1 MKKIILILLFISS
14 YSLFAQNHYMIPD
27 IGAPDMAI
35 YVELVAPHDQKG
47 YFGTDGFFLPGVNGE
62 VDFNVTKNADL
73 VEFGPTVVSWEGRL
87 VSTHIFVKRTA
98 SPTQVTPDPA
108 WQVEFSV
115 DGTTV
120 PAPRDFTF
128 SIVQPQTLG
137 NNGDITG
144 INETVFGEGNLGV
157 RSERGAMIVDSLIL
171 KDNTTYTVTT
181 DDPDNDLSNGNQG
194 FFPAVILSKGPIIG
208 NNSVISVSST
218 NKHGGPGGGGGGGS
232 FQDRPDSRSGG
243 SNGGDGFTGGGK
255 GGTNRY
261 ITSSGD
267 YRNFGSGTSADGESF
282 NGIPSFDPEGV
293 GGWEASY
300 GGTGHPFG
308 VVGVQSLSGSNAD
321 NQGGFGGGSGYRNDT
336 QGGAGGYATAGQGNN
351 VSGGT
356 TGGKVHGNDMTVP
369 LAGGSGGAG
378 GNPEASFFDPIV
390 TSGDGGGGGGALL
403 LFAREIDGVSIEAD
417 GHDGN
422 NGNDDSDG
430 GPGSGGAAV
439 IMSKNGINNSTLS
452 VSGGSRSGRDGGAG
466 RVRFDGYQAF
476 TPISSVPDEAS
487 EYRGISTDSS
497 NIIRPRHRLTGT
509 HEPGK
514 EILIYIKS
522 ETTDWQLLRNPFSP
536 GSVSWGVNLDFDEF
550 HEAEYYISAVQSET
564 QVVDDYTFEPVKVLS
579 QAATNILRFGEPDI
593 YFPTDT
599 TFDVVNCTGSTL
611 IDSIQI
617 QSIGGDYL
625 FLSPWK
631 LAFGDR
637 GINFTPYVPAKR
649 VIPNGPDSLSYINI
663 DYTRLAG
670 QSGIVTDTLYLIHDG
685 VSFDDTVAIA
695 ININLQDVDVSFL
708 NEQSTQII
716 DTLDLGVIC
725 KGELATA
732 RFNIRNDSELD
743 INNLNLSI
751 VDEGS
756 GIAASFDV
764 TPNTIGILPETQ
776 SSLFDVNFQDL
787 SNTAYPNGVFAKLIL
802 NSDECPNGIDT
813 LVLKVTVA
821 EVELAFDAPG
831 DILNFGNVNPNQTK
845 DMVVTVTNVGDK
857 PALIDTPPTALAP
870 FSYKGADQPLPYLL
884 QPISVDPTAKLE
896 LTYTFAPVAE
906 GNYNYSTD
914 VASLFNS
921 GQGSCDASKT
931 LNLVGT
937 SSSANVEFPDTLDFG
952 ILYECET
959 DSQDVF
965 IKNRFTDLINLKNDY
980 GIIDEVPSGY
990 FTVANAPLSINSG
1003 GSNSFRIGFI
1013 PPSIPSDSGLKTA
1026 KLTFGFDES
1035 GDEEFEIVLIAEVD
1049 TFQVKM
1055 SPSNPFDLG
1064 DVPVGVDFAPK
1075 QLTLNNQGKLPRTLT
1090 GFTTPPGSKLTIT
1103 QTGGFPV
1110 IIQPGGTQD
1119 FDVDINLGLTDLG
1132 PFSEDIVAN
1141 FAECDN
1147 TIPIEVIANGVEANL
1162 VIPTDLNLGVK
1173 SPCLDET
1180 IQVEFQNTGDAS
1192 LNLDSVIIKSGQD
1205 TLDFKVIDQLI
1216 NKFTGTNSY
1225 FETFDIDASGLPFG
1239 EYKALLTAF
1248 YTANGQNL
1256 QIQKFITADIKS
1268 GIVVTDDPTDFG
1280 KVFVGGTETR
1290 TVNISV
1296 DDTAPFAANQDITVE
1311 ANDINLDPN
1320 RPEFQF
1326 GSPYIITLNSN
1337 TNNDENFDIT
1347 FSPQDV
1353 IDYGTIFDLKVTLEN
1368 GCTYF
1373 VPFDML
1379 ASGTEGDTLYLSSD
1393 DFDGIEPN
1401 NEVEPNIDNFK
1412 IPIYG
1417 NISNI
1422 ANEQNKTAEVQ
1433 IKKLIMRFNKTIF
1446 FPMSVTNGSLL
1457 SLKTDQPEFTTIEID
1472 MDSPVPVSEDKVL
1485 LTEIEG
1491 ATLLGNQKDNII
1503 VMESSVELQDSS
1515 GISQIRTK
1523 NFNFNLTVC
1532 QEGGDRLLEYTQE
1545 LTYDIQPINGKL
1557 AINATFIEPGMHK
1570 ISIMDMT
1577 GKKRLISEF
1586 YRNKGDENNI
1596 SIEYNLSE
1604 FTSGVYYILIE
1615 TPARFKT
1622 EKIVIVK

>member
-1 MKKIILILLFISS
+1 MKKIILYLFFISS
-14 YSLFAQNHYMIPD
+14 FSLFAQNHYMIPD

-98 SPTQVTPDPA
+98 NPTQVTPDPA

-144 INETVFGEGNLGV
+144 INETVFGEGNLGI
-157 RSERGAMIVDSLIL
+157 RSERGAIIVDSLIL
-171 KDNTTYTVTT
+171 KDNTTYTITT
-181 DDPDNDLSNGNQG
+181 NDPDGNISNGNQG
-194 FFPAVILSKGPIIG
+194 FFPAIILSKGPIIG
-208 NNSVISVSST
+208 NSSIISVSST
-218 NKHGGPGGGGGGGS
+218 NKHAGPGGGGGGGS

-261 ITSSGD
+261 LTSSGD
-267 YRNFGSGTSADGESF
+267 YRNLGSGTSSDGTSF
-282 NGIPSFDPEGV
+282 NGIPSYDPEGI

-308 VVGVQSLSGSNAD
+308 VIGVQSLSGSNAD
-321 NQGGFGGGSGYRNDT
+321 NQGGYGGGSGYRNDT
-336 QGGAGGYATAGQGNN
+336 QGGAGGYATAGEGNN

-356 TGGKVHGNDMTVP
+356 TGGKIHGNDMTVP

-390 TSGDGGGGGGALL
+390 SSGDGGGGGGALL
-403 LFAREIDGVSIEAD
+403 LFAREIDGVSIEAN
-417 GHDGN
+417 GHNGN

-439 IMSKNGINNSTLS
+439 IMSKNGIDNSTLT

-476 TPISSVPDEAS
+476 TPISSAPDDAS

-550 HEAEYYISAVQSET
+550 HEDEYYISAVQSET

-599 TFDVVNCTGSTL
+599 TFDVVNCTGATL
-611 IDSIQI
+611 LDSIQI

-637 GINFTPYVPAKR
+637 GISFTPYVPAKR
-649 VIPNGPDSLSYINI
+649 VIPNGPDSLSYIYI
-663 DYTRLAG
+663 DYTKLDG
-670 QSGIVTDTLYLIHDG
+670 QSGVVTDTLYIFHDG
-685 VSFDDTVAIA
+685 VSFNDTVAIA

-732 RFNIRNDSELD
+732 KFNIRNDSELD

-764 TPNTIGILPETQ
+764 TPNTIGILPESQT
-776 SSLFDVNFQDL
+776 SLFDVNFQDL

-802 NSDECPNGIDT
+802 NSDECPDGIDT

-821 EVELAFDAPG
+821 ETELAFDAPG

-870 FSYKGADQPLPYLL
+870 FSFKGADQPLPYLL
-884 QPISVDPTAKLE
+884 QPISVDPSAKLE

-914 VASLFNS
+914 IASLFNS

-937 SSSANVEFPDTLDFG
+937 SSLATIDYDTLNFG
-952 ILYECET
+952 ILYECDTAFKEL
-959 DSQDVF
+959 Q
-965 IKNRFTDLINLKNDY
+965 IKNTSNDTLILRKNY
-980 GIIDEVPSGY
+980 RLIDENPANY
-990 FTVANAPLSINSG
+990 FTVPFQPDTLFPG
-1003 GSNSFRIGFI
+1003 RFNSFGIDFI
-1013 PPSIPSDSGLKTA
+1013 PPTNPSTSGVKTA
-1026 KLTFGFDES
+1026 ILQFELDKT
-1035 GDEEFEIVLIAEVD
+1035 GDKVFEAVLIAEVD
-1049 TFQVKM
+1049 TFQVMM
-1055 SPSNPFDLG
+1055 SPGNPFDLG
-1064 DVPVGVDFAPK
+1064 DVPVGVDVAPK
-1075 QLTLNNQGKLPRTLT
+1075 QLTLNNQGKLRRTLT
-1090 GFTTPPGSKLTIT
+1090 GFTTKPDSKLTIT

-1119 FDVDINLGLTDLG
+1119 FDVDIDLGLTDLG

-1147 TIPIEVIANGVEANL
+1147 SIPIEVIANGVEANL
-1162 VIPTDLNLGVK
+1162 IIPTNLDLGVK

-1180 IQVEFQNTGDAS
+1180 IQVEFQNTGDAQ
-1192 LNLDSVIIKSGQD
+1192 LVLDSVMIKSGQD
-1205 TLDFKVIDQLI
+1205 TLDFKVIDQVI
-1216 NKFTGTNSY
+1216 NKFTGANSY
-1225 FETFDIDASGLPFG
+1225 FETFEIITNGLPFG

-1248 YTANGQNL
+1248 FSANGQNL
-1256 QIQKFITADIKS
+1256 EIQKFVTADIKS

-1280 KVFVGGTETR
+1280 KVFVGGSETR
-1290 TVNISV
+1290 TVNISI

-1320 RPEFQF
+1320 APEFQF
-1326 GSPYIITLNSN
+1326 GSPYFITLNSN
-1337 TNNDENFDIT
+1337 NNNDESFDIT
-1347 FSPQDV
+1347 FSPQAV
-1353 IDYGTIFDLKVTLEN
+1353 RDYGTIFDLKVTLEN

-1379 ASGTEGDTLYLSSD
+1379 ASGTEGDTLYVYSKDML
-1393 DFDGIEPN
+1393 
-1401 NEVEPNIDNFK
+1401 EVDPNIDNYK

-1417 NISNI
+1417 RISNI
-1422 ANEQNKTAEVQ
+1422 ANEQDKTVDVQ
-1433 IKKLIMRFNKTIF
+1433 LKRLRMSFNKTVY
-1446 FPMSVTNGSLL
+1446 FPMSLTNGSLL
-1457 SLKTDQPEFTTIEID
+1457 SLTTDPVLTTIELD
-1472 MDSPVPVSEDKVL
+1472 MDSPVSISENESI

-1491 ATLLGNQKDNII
+1491 ATLLGNEKENLII
-1503 VMESSVELQDSS
+1503 IESSIEIQDSS
-1515 GISQIRTK
+1515 GVSHILTNNS
-1523 NFNFNLTVC
+1523 FFNLTVC
-1532 QEGGDRLLEYTQE
+1532 QEGGDRLLEYMDE
-1545 LTYDIQPINGKL
+1545 LSYDIQPINGKL
-1557 AINATFIEPGMHK
+1557 SISATFIEPGMHK
-1570 ISIMDMT
+1570 ISIMDMA
-1577 GKKRLISEF
+1577 GKKRLVKEF
-1586 YRNKGDENNI
+1586 YRNKGDENKMSIQYDI
-1596 SIEYNLSE
+1596 SEYS
-1604 FTSGVYYILIE
+1604 TGIYYVLIE